1 MFRLQKKQTLARAP
15 KWKPAGWHMGARW
28 MAYESPLDGTWEP
41 DGWHMG
47 AGWMAH
53 GNPLDGIG
61 EPVGR
66 LLQATMDNRKKFL

>member
-1 MFRLQKKQTLARAP
+1 
-15 KWKPAGWHMGARW
+15 
-28 MAYESPLDGTWEP
+28 MAYGSPMDGIWKP

-47 AGWMAH
+47 ARWMAH

-66 LLQATMDNRKKFL
+66 LLQAAMDNRKNFL

>member
-15 KWKPAGWHMGARW
+15 KWEPDGWHMRARWMAHGSPLDGTWKPAGWHMGAR
-28 MAYESPLDGTWEP
+28 
-41 DGWHMG
+41 
-47 AGWMAH
+47 WMAH

>member
-1 MFRLQKKQTLARAP
+1 MDT
-15 KWKPAGWHMGARW
+15 RW
-28 MAYESPLDGTWEP
+28 MAYESPMDGTWKP
-41 DGWHMG
+41 DRWHMG
-47 AGWMAH
+47 ARWMAH

>member
-1 MFRLQKKQTLARAP
+1 
-15 KWKPAGWHMGARW
+15 
-28 MAYESPLDGTWEP
+28 MAHGNPMDGTWKP

-47 AGWMAH
+47 ARWMAH

-66 LLQATMDNRKKFL
+66 LLQAAMDNRKNFL

>member
-15 KWKPAGWHMGARW
+15 KWKPVGWHMGVR
-28 MAYESPLDGTWEP
+28 
-41 DGWHMG
+41 
-47 AGWMAH
+47 WMAH
-53 GNPLDGIG
+53 GNPLDGIWEPDRWHMETRGMANGNPRDGIG

>member
-1 MFRLQKKQTLARAP
+1 
-15 KWKPAGWHMGARW
+15 
-28 MAYESPLDGTWEP
+28 MAYGSPLDGIWKP
-41 DGWHMG
+41 AGWHMG